1 MQICFSNE
9 ISMES
14 EPPAHPR
21 PGPACRRFFARQL
34 RLFCKPVFDDAAN
47 QAKLPPAISKIVIMG
62 NNDTIITVRKPVFD
76 DAANQAKLPPAISKI
91 VIMGNNDPAISKS
104 FHSHCSKAADSL
116 DSNRTSENARTS
128 PGKIDQ
134 SRPLRRRPRH
144 SARAAARQ
152 APSISKLP
160 RSIIGNNEPI
170 ITHYGP
176 SNNGQ

>member
-34 RLFCKPVFDDAAN
+34 RLFC
-47 QAKLPPAISKIVIMG
+47 
-62 NNDTIITVRKPVFD
+62 KPVFD

-170 ITHYGP
+170 ITHYC
-176 SNNGQ
+176 SNTG